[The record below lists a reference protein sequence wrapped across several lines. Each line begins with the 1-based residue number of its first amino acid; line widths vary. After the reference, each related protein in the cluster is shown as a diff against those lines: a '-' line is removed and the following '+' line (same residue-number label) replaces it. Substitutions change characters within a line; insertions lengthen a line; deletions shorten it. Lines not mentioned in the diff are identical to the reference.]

1 MKFVLKL
8 IAVFVILA
16 ENEIYSSIVSET
28 LEACHGS
35 NFYVDILLDATTKEI
50 NVNIPSLYQNNIILT
65 CSIPFDKKPNCLPV
79 PIVQY
84 KFNQT
89 SKILTFYMKYH
100 NKEHA
105 EKALFVNSTLRN
117 GTTHSRKIILLPC
130 KADFK
135 AKAAHNNTY
144 VTVTCENRSF
154 NQSSGMQILQG
165 DNIVSQCQWN
175 KTTPN
180 CISAKELAN
189 GIQMTT
195 EHDPKIKY
203 SCGMDGQFVQL
214 NYTEE
219 STVLPESLSYSSRLS
234 EPQQI
239 LMLTCIL
246 LICSLYY

>member
-1 MKFVLKL
+1 MVS
-8 IAVFVILA
+8 
-16 ENEIYSSIVSET
+16 EIYSSIVSET

-117 GTTHSRKIILLPC
+117 GTTH

-154 NQSSGMQILQG
+154 NQSSG
-165 DNIVSQCQWN
+165 
-175 KTTPN
+175 
-180 CISAKELAN
+180 LAN

-203 SCGMDGQFVQL
+203 SCGMDETSWNNWLKIDRMF
-214 NYTEE
+214 E
-219 STVLPESLSYSSRLS
+219 TVSHISLS
-234 EPQQI
+234 P
-239 LMLTCIL
+239 L
-246 LICSLYY
+246 LPLQPPIQDTDL